1 LQPQV
6 LPDLDTVN
14 QSTMLAIN
22 AAYDILEQSIM
33 YHNGNAIGTC
43 AALQSPR
50 LAAENYSDCF
60 VRDFVPSALVF
71 LADGRPE
78 IVKNF
83 LQTVLALRTRKR
95 LAAGHEI
102 QPGVMP
108 ASFRVVHDEHGEEF
122 VQADFG
128 ERAIGR
134 VAPVDSMMWWL
145 ILLYIYEK
153 NTGDAALAKTPEFQ
167 NTLEQILH
175 LCLQDSFEV
184 SPALLVPDACTMI
197 DRRMG
202 IYGHPIEIQA
212 LFYGVLRIIHSLLEV
227 NDERQQSLINTAL
240 IREKALLNYVRIFY
254 WLDPDRLNEIH
265 RYTTEEFGLDSIN
278 ILNIYP
284 ESIPDWVP
292 DWLPDDGGYLVG
304 NIGASRMDFRFFAL
318 GNFLSII
325 FGLTSEPQSSRIM
338 KLYETRWDD
347 LIGAMP
353 VKIIYPAM
361 QGLEWQVITGSDPK
375 NVPWSYQNGGN
386 WPALLWPFVAAA
398 IKSGRGDLAER
409 AFNIALNRLSHEDW
423 PEYYDGRSG
432 RLIGRRSNFK
442 QVWSATSLILAHK
455 LLDNPALMNLLP

>member
-1 LQPQV
+1 MKMIDQTATQP
-6 LPDLDTVN
+6 
-14 QSTMLAIN
+14 LA

-33 YHNGNAIGTC
+33 YHNGNPIGTS
-43 AALQSPR
+43 AALHSPS
-50 LAAENYSDCF
+50 LAAENYSECF
-60 VRDFVPSALVF
+60 VRDFIPSALVF
-71 LADGRPE
+71 LSDGRPE
-78 IVKNF
+78 IVSNF

-108 ASFRVVHDEHGEEF
+108 ASFRVMHDEHGEEF

-153 NTGDAALAKTPEFQ
+153 NTGDSSLAKKPEFQ
-167 NTLEQILH
+167 NTMEQILH
-175 LCLQDSFEV
+175 LCLRDSFEV

-202 IYGHPIEIQA
+202 IYGHPLEIQA

-227 NDERQQSLINTAL
+227 TDERQQSLINTAL

-265 RYTTEEFGLDSIN
+265 RYTTEEFGIDRIN

-292 DWLPDDGGYLVG
+292 EWLPDEGGYLVG
-304 NIGASRMDFRFFAL
+304 NVGASRMDFRFFAL

-325 FGLTSEPQSSRIM
+325 FGLTSGIQSARIM

-347 LIGAMP
+347 LVGAIP
-353 VKIIYPAM
+353 VKVIYPAL

-375 NVPWSYQNGGN
+375 NAPWSYHNGGN

-398 IKSGRGDLAER
+398 QKAGRGDLAER
-409 AFNIALNRLSHEDW
+409 AFNVAINRLTNDDW

-432 RLIGRRSNFK
+432 RLIGRRANFK
-442 QVWSATSLILAHK
+442 QVWTATSLILSHK
-455 LLDNPALMNLLP
+455 LLENPLLLNLLP

>member
-1 LQPQV
+1 M
-6 LPDLDTVN
+6 DTYG
-14 QSTMLAIN
+14 QSTALTLQ

-33 YHNGNAIGTC
+33 YHNGNAIGTS

-50 LAAENYSDCF
+50 LAAENYSECF

-78 IVKNF
+78 IVSNF

-108 ASFRVVHDEHGEEF
+108 ASFRVMHDEHGEEF

-153 NTGDAALAKTPEFQ
+153 NTGDASLGKRPEFQ
-167 NTLEQILH
+167 NTMEQILH
-175 LCLQDSFEV
+175 LCLRDSFEV
-184 SPALLVPDACTMI
+184 SPALLVPDACSMI

-227 NDERQQSLINTAL
+227 TDERQQSLINTAL

-265 RYTTEEFGLDSIN
+265 RYTTEEFGIDSIN

-304 NIGASRMDFRFFAL
+304 NVGASRMDFRFFAL
-318 GNFLSII
+318 GNFLSIM
-325 FGLTSEPQSSRIM
+325 FGLTSEAQSSRIM

-353 VKIIYPAM
+353 VKIVYPALHD
-361 QGLEWQVITGSDPK
+361 LEWQVITGSDPK
-375 NVPWSYQNGGN
+375 NAPWSYHNGGN
-386 WPALLWPFVAAA
+386 WPALLWQFVAAA
-398 IKSGRGDLAER
+398 QTAGRADLAER
-409 AFNIALNRLSHEDW
+409 AFNIAVNRLSANDW

-432 RLIGRRSNFK
+432 RLIGRRANFK

-455 LLDNPALMNLLP
+455 LLENPALLNLLP

>member
-1 LQPQV
+1 MIDQTTTQP
-6 LPDLDTVN
+6 
-14 QSTMLAIN
+14 LA

-33 YHNGNAIGTC
+33 YHNGNPIGTS
-43 AALQSPR
+43 AALHSPS
-50 LAAENYSDCF
+50 LAAENYSECF
-60 VRDFVPSALVF
+60 VRDFIPSALVF
-71 LADGRPE
+71 LSDGRPE
-78 IVKNF
+78 IVSNF

-108 ASFRVVHDEHGEEF
+108 ASFRVMHDEHGEEF

-153 NTGDAALAKTPEFQ
+153 STGDSSLAKKPEFQ
-167 NTLEQILH
+167 NTMEQILH
-175 LCLQDSFEV
+175 LCLRDSFEV

-202 IYGHPIEIQA
+202 IYGHPLEIQA

-227 NDERQQSLINTAL
+227 TDERQQSLINTAL

-265 RYTTEEFGLDSIN
+265 RYTTEEFGIDRIN

-292 DWLPDDGGYLVG
+292 EWLPDEGGYLVG
-304 NIGASRMDFRFFAL
+304 NVGAGRMDFRFFAL

-325 FGLTSEPQSSRIM
+325 FGLTSGIQASRIM

-347 LIGAMP
+347 LVGAIP
-353 VKIIYPAM
+353 VKVIYPAL

-375 NVPWSYQNGGN
+375 NAPWSYHNGGN

-398 IKSGRGDLAER
+398 QKAGRGDLAER
-409 AFNIALNRLSHEDW
+409 AFNVAINRVAHDDW

-432 RLIGRRSNFK
+432 RLIGRRANFK
-442 QVWSATSLILAHK
+442 QVWTATSLILSHK
-455 LLDNPALMNLLP
+455 LLDNPLLLNLFP

>member
-1 LQPQV
+1 MN
-6 LPDLDTVN
+6 TVIH
-14 QSTMLAIN
+14 STMQPLN

-43 AALQSPR
+43 AALESPH

-60 VRDFVPSALVF
+60 VRDFIPSALVF

-78 IVKNF
+78 IVSNF

-108 ASFRVVHDEHGEEF
+108 ASFRVMHDDRGEEH

-153 NTGDAALAKTPEFQ
+153 STGDSSLAKKPEFQ

-175 LCLQDSFEV
+175 LCLRDSFEV

-212 LFYGVLRIIHSLLEV
+212 LFYGVLRIIHTLLEV

-254 WLDPDRLNEIH
+254 WLDPERLNEIH
-265 RYTTEEFGLDSIN
+265 RYTTEEFGIDSIN

-292 DWLPDDGGYLVG
+292 EWLPDGGGYLVG
-304 NIGASRMDFRFFAL
+304 NIGASRMDFRFFSL
-318 GNFLSII
+318 GNFLSVM
-325 FGLTSEPQSSRIM
+325 FGLTSEQQSSQIM
-338 KLYETRWDD
+338 KLYESRWDD
-347 LIGAMP
+347 LVGAMP

-386 WPALLWPFVAAA
+386 WPTLLWPFVAAA
-398 IKSGRGDLAER
+398 LKSGRGDLAER
-409 AFNIALNRLSHEDW
+409 AFNLAVNRLPQNDW
-423 PEYYDGRSG
+423 PEYYDGRYG

-442 QVWSATSLILAHK
+442 QVWSATSLILSHK
-455 LLDNPALMNLLP
+455 LLDDPSLLNLFP